1 MVGASILPTTRQA
14 GRQNIIADRTQCDE
28 GDPCGNCV
36 KRCERCVRTPPLSLS
51 RTSDDSPSPTSVPR
65 GGGGEMDWSPTVA
78 PVLSE
83 GVPVNLLHM
92 ELLHHFERFTM
103 PTLCWQEVWPT
114 MLQMA
119 FRVRS
124 PAPFGSCT
132 RQS

>member
-1 MVGASILPTTRQA
+1 M
-14 GRQNIIADRTQCDE
+14 
-28 GDPCGNCV
+28 
-36 KRCERCVRTPPLSLS
+36 
-51 RTSDDSPSPTSVPR
+51 PR
-65 GGGGEMDWSPTVA
+65 EMDWSPTVA
-78 PVLSE
+78 SASE

-124 PAPFGSCT
+124 FPQMAPSRLGLCT
-132 RQS
+132 RPSLGGGTGLGTQS

>member
-1 MVGASILPTTRQA
+1 M
-14 GRQNIIADRTQCDE
+14 
-28 GDPCGNCV
+28 
-36 KRCERCVRTPPLSLS
+36 PP
-51 RTSDDSPSPTSVPR
+51 R
-65 GGGGEMDWSPTVA
+65 GEMDWSPSVA
-78 PVLSE
+78 PALSE

-124 PAPFGSCT
+124 PTPPPPVRFMYPSVSGCEC
-132 RQS
+132 

>member
-1 MVGASILPTTRQA
+1 M
-14 GRQNIIADRTQCDE
+14 
-28 GDPCGNCV
+28 
-36 KRCERCVRTPPLSLS
+36 
-51 RTSDDSPSPTSVPR
+51 PR
-65 GGGGEMDWSPTVA
+65 EMDWSPTVA
-78 PVLSE
+78 SASE

-124 PAPFGSCT
+124 FPQMAPLSARPMYPSVSLVGEQAWDH
-132 RQS
+132 RADA